1 MASYFFL
8 LLVYIFALSI
18 SGWRVLAHSAGGQ
31 EAKGESLAPI
41 LPNLSKTKKLKK
53 MTREEMMAIASA
65 VAEQIAHT
73 SKEVLTSAET
83 AKYLG
88 ISQSYLYKLTMRGEI
103 PHTKP
108 TGKLCYFS
116 RAELEQWLRK
126 TNRVASAE
134 EIAQGADSYL
144 AKKGGAR

>member
-1 MASYFFL
+1 
-8 LLVYIFALSI
+8 
-18 SGWRVLAHSAGGQ
+18 
-31 EAKGESLAPI
+31 
-41 LPNLSKTKKLKK
+41 

-116 RAELEQWLRK
+116 RAELEQWLKK

-134 EIAQGADSYL
+134 EIAQRADSYL

>member
-1 MASYFFL
+1 MESASP
-8 LLVYIFALSI
+8 
-18 SGWRVLAHSAGGQ
+18 SARGQ

-41 LPNLSKTKKLKK
+41 LPNLSKTKKIKK
-53 MTREEMMAIASA
+53 MTKEEIKAVASA
-65 VAEQIAHT
+65 VAGEIAHT

-116 RAELEQWLRK
+116 RPELEQWLKK

-134 EIAQGADSYL
+134 EIAQRADSYL
-144 AKKGGAR
+144 TKRGGAR